1 MSEHYKEQ
9 VRRADG
15 TFGPKRSGGGDAE
28 QMRLA
33 VNKLQGALNS
43 LSSRMD
49 LARKAGEQFDGN
61 RRLWKT
67 LGYPWQDTEVGFNEM
82 LGKYLRSDVATR
94 IVDAPAQTAWRRGV
108 DVVEVDGDGNEV
120 KPEGET
126 EFERDVRTFF
136 DQVDFVERSERIDR
150 VAGIGRYAVGLLV
163 STKADD
169 LEAPLADDD
178 LEEPEDIGR
187 YAVYRQD
194 HAEIEEFVDAE
205 DVGNPR
211 IGLPEFY
218 EITLVAGK
226 GDEQDEVT
234 ETVHWSRVIHVAE
247 DPMEDDIWGRPRM
260 ENVFNRLEDLAKISG
275 GSAEMFWS
283 NVGGLLHIAADKD
296 VDFES
301 SDPSKSEADVLEEF
315 ADNILEALHEQRRT
329 VGTKGMELEHVG
341 AGTPDPR
348 GIFQVL
354 KALISAGRGMPQ
366 NILFGQE
373 TGERASSKDLEE
385 WLGRIS
391 ERQTRFNGP
400 VMVRQPIDRLIEAE
414 AITPPEVGYEVRWP
428 SLYELDESER
438 AEIAQARASAA
449 SAAVD
454 AVTAGG
460 ETGIEIVRAL
470 VPEMEQVFDEDR
482 MQELEAF
489 VEETEGL
496 EREDLERY
504 LENGDRE
511 EVTA

>member
-1 MSEHYKEQ
+1 MSKHYEQQ

-15 TFGPKRSGGGDAE
+15 TFGPKRSDMDGGE
-28 QMRLA
+28 QMQLA
-33 VNKLQGALNS
+33 VNKLRAAFNS

-82 LGKYLRSDVATR
+82 LGKYLRSDVAGR

-108 DVVEVDGDGNEV
+108 DVVEVDEEGNEV
-120 KPEGET
+120 KPDGET
-126 EFERDVRTFF
+126 DFEKDVRTFF

-150 VAGIGRYAVGLLV
+150 AAGIGRYAVGLLV

-169 LEAPLADDD
+169 LKSELSEDD
-178 LEEPEDIGR
+178 LEGPDDIGK

-194 HAEIEEFVDAE
+194 HAEIEEFVD

-211 IGLPEFY
+211 LGLPELY

-226 GDEQDEVT
+226 DDEQ
-234 ETVHWSRVIHVAE
+234 ETVKRKVHWSRVVHVAQ
-247 DPMEDDIWGRPRM
+247 DPLEDDIWGRPRL
-260 ENVFNRLEDLAKISG
+260 ERVYNRLEDLAKISG

-315 ADNILEALHEQRRT
+315 ADNILKALHEQRRT
-329 VGTKGMELEHVG
+329 VGTKGMDLEHVG

-348 GIFQVL
+348 GVFEVL
-354 KALISAGRGMPQ
+354 KPLIAAGANMPQ

-460 ETGIEIVRAL
+460 QTGIEIVRAL

-482 MQELEAF
+482 MQELENF
-489 VEETEGL
+489 IEETEGL